1 MTTSSRTRSLW
12 KAHSPVPASSPQFIL
27 ARSSVVFRQL
37 RFNSS
42 AAATE
47 SIATSGTDANASPS
61 LKIQNPQFDEAG
73 KELTVDITDKAVKQL
88 KHIAVRDQNP
98 LQALRITVDSG
109 GCHGYQYLMDLTDE
123 VNEDDVVFDKDG
135 ARVVIDTITLPM
147 VSGSRIDYIE
157 ELIGSAF
164 KVLANPHAAHSP
176 IPPTAT
182 NHDPA
187 DHSSST
193 RSMSR
198 ALGITR
204 LAVPPSL
211 SPYMPV
217 ASRYVLACPCL
228 YRRSFPA
235 AHVSRTSSRSIATS
249 STTFKRATAVGPS
262 RKATRSTSHGSE
274 PSHSPGAGT
283 KRALERRSGKGTKSA
298 GSTSVPLAKQAQELL
313 SDSTPSSRRS
323 ARPAYITAPSVSA
336 KEMVQAIESSRQGT
350 ATKAAKGTEF
360 VSPLSSSGLPSDADP
375 FGKAADPFANQ
386 LEVAIEA
393 SLRRP
398 KASAGSAWK
407 DSRHSRSNAQSSEGQ
422 QLPDIQAQY
431 LVGQARWESVKAKD
445 VKIKNVTPEN
455 RPKVAVLE
463 HGLDRVLFNPGVHWL
478 QDPRSSVYN
487 FDPYLRSICQPENFD
502 YNALPAYKTSSLDH
516 SLLKVA
522 TDNHGKYI
530 GSTSSMTSILSQ
542 FYYLISGW
550 KPLKTNHLSEAFS
563 AQPKGFTRLSRS
575 PTTIQ
580 LVYKGKGVYAI
591 DSDKTFDSST
601 VLMQLGKSMEK
612 MLTSTPEEFARFR
625 KENSWKVTKTERE
638 QPEAFNY
645 ISVDNFL
652 LRSQLDCEDPRL
664 PGKTFDLKTRA
675 AVAIRL
681 DVHNYELNQGYQL
694 SKTHGYL
701 ESFER
706 EYYDMMRSAFLKY
719 SLQVRI
725 GQMDG
730 IFVAF
735 HNTARI
741 FGFQYISLD
750 EMDSRLFGTSVMG
763 DECFRNQLRLLNRT
777 LDEITK
783 KYPKQDLKI
792 TVDTDE
798 TVQSMNVWVET
809 MPLGAASSPRGSTV
823 KIVFDENG
831 APEMQPGAE
840 LSLWQIVCYS
850 NLNKVPVVG
859 PFDLNERATDDWEL
873 RYKIAEL
880 KKPHMMNEYRRMKA
894 IQAEIMT
901 DNAEKEAE
909 VAAAAAGQS
918 QGTTSTPKTSAEI
931 KAARAISKRDAMR
944 NTLRRISEQG
954 RIKEEDEERRQAD
967 KEFLIWEPKGYTK
980 ISDLS
985 AAPETVSAAT
995 DLPSTRSEPTPQQPE
1010 SVSAKMVRRLKEAA
1024 SNLTQPPTVPEAAAW
1039 NVPAPWSGETAKTS
1053 EVVHSRNMPL
1063 AVYYRRAS
1071 DGKVIKLAMD
1081 DLSLVRRSISSPL
1094 VDKTEIRRLQSLQ
1107 KVHGEL
1113 ISSLTPFDDV
1123 RFKLLE
1129 IPVRYSNYAF
1139 LQRPE
1144 LERVAKLM
1152 EQPQEIMA
1160 PETTDDELR
1169 EKLFNE
1175 TPRYRNK
1182 LHLEYFHKWISK
1194 VATLSE
1200 DATPLK
1206 NMDDFLKIKDGQ
1218 QLMRVAN
1225 GLNIT
1230 DRMIKNVTFAQGLD
1244 KEDGVKKTIL
1254 SQIFY
1259 SEQVFTDD
1267 ELKAMGYYPRI
1278 FDPAQVTSTRDILK
1292 GVGTKY
1298 RDNRVQ
1304 KPRNEDAREDPTK
1317 PITSA

>member
-1 MTTSSRTRSLW
+1 MSSSR
-12 KAHSPVPASSPQFIL
+12 P
-27 ARSSVVFRQL
+27 
-37 RFNSS
+37 
-42 AAATE
+42 
-47 SIATSGTDANASPS
+47 
-61 LKIQNPQFDEAG
+61 
-73 KELTVDITDKAVKQL
+73 
-88 KHIAVRDQNP
+88 
-98 LQALRITVDSG
+98 
-109 GCHGYQYLMDLTDE
+109 
-123 VNEDDVVFDKDG
+123 
-135 ARVVIDTITLPM
+135 
-147 VSGSRIDYIE
+147 
-157 ELIGSAF
+157 
-164 KVLANPHAAHSP
+164 
-176 IPPTAT
+176 
-182 NHDPA
+182 
-187 DHSSST
+187 
-193 RSMSR
+193 
-198 ALGITR
+198 
-204 LAVPPSL
+204 
-211 SPYMPV
+211 
-217 ASRYVLACPCL
+217 
-228 YRRSFPA
+228 
-235 AHVSRTSSRSIATS
+235 IATS
-249 STTFKRATAVGPS
+249 STTFKRASAIGSS
-262 RKATRSTSHGSE
+262 RKAGRSTSQGSDSPHGFS
-274 PSHSPGAGT
+274 AGP
-283 KRALERRSGKGTKSA
+283 KRALERRSGKSLKSTE
-298 GSTSVPLAKQAQELL
+298 STGEPSQKQAQELL
-313 SDSTPSSRRS
+313 SDSRTPSRRS
-323 ARPAYITAPSVSA
+323 ARPVYTTAPSVSA
-336 KEMVQAIESSRQGT
+336 KEMVQAIESSRQGA

-360 VSPLSSSGLPSDADP
+360 VSALSDSGLPSVADP

-398 KASAGSAWK
+398 KAPTGSAWK
-407 DSRHSRSNAQSSEGQ
+407 DSRHNRSNAQSSEGQ

-478 QDPRSSVYN
+478 QDPRSSVFN

-502 YNALPAYKTSSLDH
+502 YDALPAYKTSSLDKA
-516 SLLKVA
+516 LLKVA

-563 AQPKGFTRLSRS
+563 SQPKGFTRLSRS

-580 LVYKGKGVYAI
+580 LVHKGDGVYAI
-591 DSDKTFDSST
+591 DSDKTYDSST

-645 ISVDNFL
+645 ISVDSFL

-694 SKTHGYL
+694 SKAHGYL

-823 KIVFDENG
+823 KLVFDENG

-859 PFDLNERATDDWEL
+859 PFELNERATDDWEL

-909 VAAAAAGQS
+909 VAAAATGQS
-918 QGTTSTPKTSAEI
+918 QGTAISPKTSAEI

-967 KEFLIWEPKGYTK
+967 KEFLVWEPKGYTK
-980 ISDLS
+980 ISDLP
-985 AAPETVSAAT
+985 ATAETVAVTPAT
-995 DLPSTRSEPTPQQPE
+995 PATRSEPAVQQPE
-1010 SVSAKMVRRLKEAA
+1010 SISARMVRRLKEAA
-1024 SNLTQPPTVPEAAAW
+1024 NNITAPTTASDASGW
-1039 NVPAPWSGETAKTS
+1039 NVSAALSTETAQTS
-1053 EVVHSRNMPL
+1053 GVYNKNIPV

-1094 VDKTEIRRLQSLQ
+1094 VDKTELRRLQSLQ
-1107 KVHGEL
+1107 KIHGEL

-1139 LQRPE
+1139 LQRSE
-1144 LERVAKLM
+1144 LERVAHLL
-1152 EQPQEIMA
+1152 EQPQEVVS

-1169 EKLFNE
+1169 KKLFAA

-1194 VATLSE
+1194 IATLSE

-1206 NMDDFLKIKDGQ
+1206 DMDDFLKINDGE
-1218 QLMRVAN
+1218 QLKRVAN

-1230 DRMIKNVTFAQGLD
+1230 DKMIKNVTFAQGLD

-1304 KPRNEDAREDPTK
+1304 KPRHESARTEPAEC
-1317 PITSA
+1317 ISSA

>member
-1 MTTSSRTRSLW
+1 
-12 KAHSPVPASSPQFIL
+12 
-27 ARSSVVFRQL
+27 
-37 RFNSS
+37 
-42 AAATE
+42 
-47 SIATSGTDANASPS
+47 
-61 LKIQNPQFDEAG
+61 
-73 KELTVDITDKAVKQL
+73 
-88 KHIAVRDQNP
+88 
-98 LQALRITVDSG
+98 
-109 GCHGYQYLMDLTDE
+109 
-123 VNEDDVVFDKDG
+123 
-135 ARVVIDTITLPM
+135 
-147 VSGSRIDYIE
+147 
-157 ELIGSAF
+157 
-164 KVLANPHAAHSP
+164 
-176 IPPTAT
+176 
-182 NHDPA
+182 
-187 DHSSST
+187 
-193 RSMSR
+193 MSR

-204 LAVPPSL
+204 LAVLPSL
-211 SPYMPV
+211 SPRTPL
-217 ASRYVLACPCL
+217 ARRYSLACQCL
-228 YRRSFPA
+228 YRTAFSPA
-235 AHVSRTSSRSIATS
+235 HGPRTTSRSIATS
-249 STTFKRATAVGPS
+249 STTFKRASAVVPS
-262 RKATRSTSHGSE
+262 RKTTRSTSHGSDAT
-274 PSHSPGAGT
+274 HSLGAGT
-283 KRALERRSGKGTKSA
+283 KRALGRRSGKTVEA
-298 GSTSVPLAKQAQELL
+298 TESTDVPLQKQAQKELL
-313 SDSTPSSRRS
+313 PNSTPPSRRS
-323 ARPAYITAPSVSA
+323 ARPAYITAPSVSG

-350 ATKAAKGTEF
+350 AAKAAKGTEF
-360 VSPLSSSGLPSDADP
+360 VSALSSTGLPSDANP

-398 KASAGSAWK
+398 KASTGSAWK
-407 DSRHSRSNAQSSEGQ
+407 DSRHNRSNAQNSDGQ

-445 VKIKNVTPEN
+445 VKIRNVTPQN

-478 QDPRSSVYN
+478 QDPRSSVFN

-502 YNALPAYKTSSLDH
+502 YDALPAYRTSSLDK

-542 FYYLISGW
+542 FYHLISGW

-580 LVYKGKGVYAI
+580 LVYKGQGVYAI
-591 DSDKTFDSST
+591 DSDKTYDSST

-777 LDEITK
+777 LDEITR
-783 KYPKQDLKI
+783 KYPEQDLKI

-823 KIVFDENG
+823 ELVFDENG

-909 VAAAAAGQS
+909 VAAAATGQS
-918 QGTTSTPKTSAEI
+918 SGTASTPKTSAEI

-980 ISDLS
+980 ISELS
-985 AAPETVSAAT
+985 ATPGITPATPAAPAVG
-995 DLPSTRSEPTPQQPE
+995 SEPAPQQQE
-1010 SVSAKMVRRLKEAA
+1010 SIPAKMVRRLKEAA
-1024 SNLTQPPTVPEAAAW
+1024 SNMTSPATSSEPATWSAPT
-1039 NVPAPWSGETAKTS
+1039 PWSAATAPRHT
-1053 EVVHSRNMPL
+1053 PL

-1094 VDKTEIRRLQSLQ
+1094 VDKTELQRLNSLQ

-1129 IPVRYSNYAF
+1129 IPVRFSNYAF

-1144 LERVAKLM
+1144 LERVAHLM
-1152 EQPQEIMA
+1152 EQPREVMS
-1160 PETTDDELR
+1160 PETTDNELR
-1169 EKLFNE
+1169 KKLFDE

-1194 VATLSE
+1194 IATLSE

-1206 NMDDFLKIKDGQ
+1206 DMDDFLKIKDGE
-1218 QLMRVAN
+1218 QLKRIAN

-1298 RDNRVQ
+1298 RDNRVPN
-1304 KPRNEDAREDPTK
+1304 PRQDNTRKEPTER
-1317 PITSA
+1317 ISSA